1 MEKWLINLNG
11 WELAGTILLLI
22 LMISLGRWLYLH
34 GRNVK
39 KQVQTNKAFIDISH
53 EMLTPLTILSASVEH
68 LKETL
73 PEGIREYELMQINI
87 ERTVRLLQQLL
98 EAGKTDDGHPQ
109 LLVSNVDVI
118 KYITETVRY
127 IEPLMVSKHIE
138 FTMNCKPASM
148 MGWTDTAKLDRI
160 IFNLLSNA
168 AKHTQPQGR
177 VTLDVSTSRNFD
189 RVIIR
194 ISDTGTGVQKLEL
207 SRTRELVF
215 LHGGNIQ
222 WNTIEGQGT
231 TYHVEL
237 PINKEAFKSS
247 QIDESLKLNISDA
260 NTQITDLPP
269 AYLHEGNKLTMQ
281 TADAQASH
289 LLIVENNK
297 ELKTLMQQLL
307 SARYHV
313 VAVDNSEE
321 AFDAIRSHEPDIII
335 ADVMLPKTDGFEL
348 TRQIKHDEDYSHLP
362 VILLT
367 HKTQEEDPQSALS
380 AGADDFITKPF
391 KLKDLILHIDNLI
404 ANRQRIRRSMPTV
417 EDFSESAGTNK
428 HPSLDDEFLQ
438 RASKCVYDHIDD
450 SDYDRETFAADM
462 GASSSTL
469 YNKLRALTGKNISS
483 FIRDIRIKTACQLA
497 KDNPDLR
504 VSDIAYRVGFK
515 DPKYFA
521 TSFKKVMGIQ
531 PKEYFEK
538 LRG

>member
-39 KQVQTNKAFIDISH
+39 KQVQTNKAFLDISH

-207 SRTRELVF
+207 SHTRELVF

-222 WNTIEGQGT
+222 WDTIEGQGT

-321 AFDAIRSHEPDIII
+321 ALEAIRSHEPDIII

-404 ANRQRIRRSMPTV
+404 ANRQRILRSMPTV
-417 EDFSESAGTNK
+417 EDLSESVATSK

>member
-11 WELAGTILLLI
+11 WELGGTILLLI

-39 KQVQTNKAFIDISH
+39 KQVQTNKAFLDISH

-194 ISDTGTGVQKLEL
+194 ISDTGTGVQKMEL
-207 SRTRELVF
+207 ARTRELVF

-222 WNTIEGQGT
+222 WDTIEGQGT

-247 QIDESLKLNISDA
+247 QIDESLKLDISDP

-269 AYLHEGNKLTMQ
+269 TRLHEGGKLTIQ
-281 TADAQASH
+281 TADKQASH

-307 SARYHV
+307 SARYQV
-313 VAVDNSEE
+313 VAVNNSEE
-321 AFDAIRSHEPDIII
+321 ALEAIRSHEPDIII

-404 ANRQRIRRSMPTV
+404 ANRQRVLRSMPTV
-417 EDFSESAGTNK
+417 EDLSESVATSK
-428 HPSLDDEFLQ
+428 HTSLDDEFLQ
-438 RASKCVYDHIDD
+438 RASKCVHDHIDD
-450 SDYDRETFAADM
+450 SEYDRETFAADM

>member
-222 WNTIEGQGT
+222 WDTIEGQGT

>member
-22 LMISLGRWLYLH
+22 LMISLGRWLYLR

-39 KQVQTNKAFIDISH
+39 KQVQTNKAFLDISH

-87 ERTVRLLQQLL
+87 ERTVRPLQQLL

-207 SRTRELVF
+207 SHTRELVF

-222 WNTIEGQGT
+222 WDTIEGQGT

-297 ELKTLMQQLL
+297 ELKALMQQLL

-321 AFDAIRSHEPDIII
+321 ALEAIRSHEPDIII

-404 ANRQRIRRSMPTV
+404 ANRQRIRRSMPAV

>member
-39 KQVQTNKAFIDISH
+39 KQVQTNKAFLDISH

-207 SRTRELVF
+207 SHTRELVF

-297 ELKTLMQQLL
+297 ELKALMQQLL

-313 VAVDNSEE
+313 VAVNNSEE
-321 AFDAIRSHEPDIII
+321 ALEAIRSHEPDIII

-404 ANRQRIRRSMPTV
+404 ANRQRILRSMPTV
-417 EDFSESAGTNK
+417 EDLSESVATSK
-428 HPSLDDEFLQ
+428 HTSLDDEFLQ
-438 RASKCVYDHIDD
+438 RASKCVHDHIDD
-450 SDYDRETFAADM
+450 SEYDRETFAADM

>member
-11 WELAGTILLLI
+11 WELGGTILLLI

-39 KQVQTNKAFIDISH
+39 KQVQTNKAFLDISH

-207 SRTRELVF
+207 SHTRELVF

-222 WNTIEGQGT
+222 WDTIEGQGT

-281 TADAQASH
+281 TADPQASH

-297 ELKTLMQQLL
+297 ELKALMQQLL

-321 AFDAIRSHEPDIII
+321 ALEAIRSHEPDIII

-404 ANRQRIRRSMPTV
+404 ANRQRILRSMPTV
-417 EDFSESAGTNK
+417 EDLSESVATSK
-428 HPSLDDEFLQ
+428 HTSLDDEFLQ
-438 RASKCVYDHIDD
+438 RASKCVHDHIDD
-450 SDYDRETFAADM
+450 SEYDRETFAADM

>member
-22 LMISLGRWLYLH
+22 LMISIGRWLYLH

-207 SRTRELVF
+207 SHTRELVF

-297 ELKTLMQQLL
+297 ELKALMQQLL

-321 AFDAIRSHEPDIII
+321 ALEAIRSHEPDIII

-404 ANRQRIRRSMPTV
+404 ANRQRILRSMPTV
-417 EDFSESAGTNK
+417 EDLSESVATSK
-428 HPSLDDEFLQ
+428 HTSLDDEFLQ
-438 RASKCVYDHIDD
+438 RASKCVHDHIDD
-450 SDYDRETFAADM
+450 SEYDRETFAADM

>member
-39 KQVQTNKAFIDISH
+39 KQVQTNKAFLDISH

-118 KYITETVRY
+118 KYSTETVRY

-148 MGWTDTAKLDRI
+148 MGWTDTGKLDRI

-168 AKHTQPQGR
+168 AKHTSPQGR

-194 ISDTGTGVQKLEL
+194 ISNTGTGVQKMEL
-207 SRTRELVF
+207 ARTRELVF
-215 LHGGNIQ
+215 LHGGNIH
-222 WNTIEGQGT
+222 WETIEGQGT

-269 AYLHEGNKLTMQ
+269 TRLHEGGKLTIQ

-321 AFDAIRSHEPDIII
+321 ALEAIRSHEPDIII

-404 ANRQRIRRSMPTV
+404 ANRQRVLRSMPTV
-417 EDFSESAGTNK
+417 EDLSESVATSK
-428 HPSLDDEFLQ
+428 HTSLDDEFLQ
-438 RASKCVYDHIDD
+438 RASKCVHDHIDD
-450 SDYDRETFAADM
+450 SEYDRETFAADM

>member
-215 LHGGNIQ
+215 LHGGNIH
-222 WNTIEGQGT
+222 WDTIEGQGT

>member
-11 WELAGTILLLI
+11 WELGGTILLLI
-22 LMISLGRWLYLH
+22 LIISLGRWLYLH

-39 KQVQTNKAFIDISH
+39 KQVQTNKVFIDISH

-73 PEGIREYELMQINI
+73 PEGMKEYELMQINI

-98 EAGKTDDGHPQ
+98 ETGKTEDGHPQ

-118 KYITETVRY
+118 KYITETARY

-207 SRTRELVF
+207 TRTRELVF

-222 WNTIEGQGT
+222 WDTIEGQGT

-269 AYLHEGNKLTMQ
+269 AYIHESDKLTMQ
-281 TADAQASH
+281 TADDQASH

-321 AFDAIRSHEPDIII
+321 ALEAIRSHEPDIII

-367 HKTQEEDPQSALS
+367 HKTQEEDPRSALS

-404 ANRQRIRRSMPTV
+404 ANRQRIRRSMPTA
-417 EDFSESAGTNK
+417 EDFLETMATTK

-450 SDYDRETFAADM
+450 SEYDRETFAADM

-538 LRG
+538 LRE

>member
-22 LMISLGRWLYLH
+22 IMISVGRWLYLH

-39 KQVQTNKAFIDISH
+39 KQVQTNKAFLDISH

-207 SRTRELVF
+207 SHTRELVF

-222 WNTIEGQGT
+222 WDTIEGQGT

-297 ELKTLMQQLL
+297 ELKALMQQLL

-321 AFDAIRSHEPDIII
+321 ALEAIRSHEPDIII

-404 ANRQRIRRSMPTV
+404 ANRQRILRSMPTV
-417 EDFSESAGTNK
+417 EDLSESVATSK
-428 HPSLDDEFLQ
+428 HTSLDDEFLQ
-438 RASKCVYDHIDD
+438 RASKCVHDHIDD
-450 SDYDRETFAADM
+450 SEYDRETFAADM

>member
-207 SRTRELVF
+207 SHTRELVF

>member
-22 LMISLGRWLYLH
+22 IMFSIGRWLYLH

-39 KQVQTNKAFIDISH
+39 NQVQMNKVFTDVSH

-73 PEGIREYELMQINI
+73 PEGIKEYELMQINI

-98 EAGKTDDGHPQ
+98 ETENTEDGHPQ

-127 IEPLMVSKHIE
+127 IEPLMVSKHLE
-138 FTMNCKPASM
+138 FTINCKPASM

-168 AKHTQPQGR
+168 AKHTDPQGR

-194 ISDTGTGVQKLEL
+194 ISNTGTGVQKMEL
-207 SRTRELVF
+207 ARTRELVF

-222 WNTIEGQGT
+222 WDTIEGQGT

-247 QIDESLKLNISDA
+247 QIDESHKLDISDP
-260 NTQITDLPP
+260 NTQITDLPSTH
-269 AYLHEGNKLTMQ
+269 LHDGGKLTMQ
-281 TADAQASH
+281 TADKQASH

-297 ELKTLMQQLL
+297 ELKALMQQLL

-321 AFDAIRSHEPDIII
+321 AFEAIRSHEPDIII

-417 EDFSESAGTNK
+417 EDFSEPMATSK

>member
-207 SRTRELVF
+207 SHTRELVF

-222 WNTIEGQGT
+222 WDTIEGQGT

-281 TADAQASH
+281 TADPQASH

-297 ELKTLMQQLL
+297 ELKALMQQLL

-321 AFDAIRSHEPDIII
+321 ALEAIRSHEPDIII

-404 ANRQRIRRSMPTV
+404 ANRQRILRSMPTV
-417 EDFSESAGTNK
+417 EDLSESVATSK
-428 HPSLDDEFLQ
+428 HTSLDDEFLQ
-438 RASKCVYDHIDD
+438 RASKCVHDHIDD

-497 KDNPDLR
+497 TDNPDLR